1 MALRFIRGSVI
12 AQCGQLGRL
21 LNVVEQ
27 QAMTPIRL
35 IAQQVL
41 GGVWKGRGADAFVK
55 EITSIALPGVGR
67 VGEHLTLMSKKIQF
81 AQDVI
86 DRADEHAGRLV
97 KDRIQTR
104 FRFY

>member
-1 MALRFIRGSVI
+1 MALRFIRSNVGT
-12 AQCGQLGRL
+12 QCAQLGRL
-21 LNVVEQ
+21 LSIVEQ

-41 GGVWKGRGADAFVK
+41 GGIWKGKGANAFVE
-55 EITSIALPGVGR
+55 EITRLTLPGVGR
-67 VGEHLTLMSKKIQF
+67 VSEHLTLMNQKIQF

-97 KDRIQTR
+97 KDRIHTC